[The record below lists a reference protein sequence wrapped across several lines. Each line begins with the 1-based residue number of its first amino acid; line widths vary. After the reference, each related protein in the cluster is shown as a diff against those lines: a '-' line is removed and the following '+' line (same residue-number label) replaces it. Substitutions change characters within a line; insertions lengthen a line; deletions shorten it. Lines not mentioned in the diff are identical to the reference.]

1 MNRYQELYLDSVRA
15 GLGRGTL
22 DRDPHLTAS
31 QYEILL
37 EYGKKQ
43 GTLPLI
49 YEVVSGLPSFRQIGK
64 DRSHRYRDT
73 ALNASIRQIN
83 QTNEFLTLLL
93 HAQSRSLD
101 PIVVKGI
108 VCRSLYPVPCL
119 RPSVDEDMLV
129 PPEDVGRYHEF
140 LLSEGLFADEPDL
153 SPEERRHEYEISYHR
168 ENSPTY
174 IELHTALFEPGSPVF
189 AKLNGLFDGM
199 EERTVRVQI
208 EDVSVRTLAPTDHL
222 LFLILHAYK
231 HFLYSGT
238 GIRPMCDIGLFAEA
252 YADEIDWEEVRE
264 KLASVDALYFAK
276 AVFRVV
282 QLHLLP
288 GASFY
293 ARIRDWEIAGVDV
306 AAFLADS
313 LDGGLHGTSS
323 LMRLHSSNITL
334 QAMEMEGGG
343 RKRGSGMVMQALR
356 TVFLPYGQMRR
367 KYPYLKKVP
376 VLLPAAWVQRIV
388 KYCLEIHRNRK
399 KASDSHVTESLRLG
413 TERVRLLRQYKIIE

>member
-1 MNRYQELYLDSVRA
+1 MSPYQKAFFALCRRGIGDEGADVPEVRTPEDWDELIKISAEQQL
-15 GLGRGTL
+15 
-22 DRDPHLTAS
+22 
-31 QYEILL
+31 
-37 EYGKKQ
+37 
-43 GTLPLI
+43 LPLI
-49 YEVVSGLPSFRQIGK
+49 IDTIDRELRGK
-64 DRSHRYRDT
+64 AVRTEAVRKARG
-73 ALNASIRQIN
+73 AAVASVIRQIT
-83 QTNEFLTLLL
+83 QANEFLTLLL
-93 HAQSRSLD
+93 HAQGRGLD

-153 SPEERRHEYEISYHR
+153 SPEERRLEYEISYHR

-174 IELHTALFEPGSPVF
+174 IELHTALFEPGSAIF
-189 AKLNGLFDGM
+189 SKLNELFDGM
-199 EERTVRVQI
+199 EGRTARVQI
-208 EDVSVRTLAPTDHL
+208 EDVSVRTLSPTDHM

-276 AVFRVV
+276 AVFKVV

-334 QAMEMEGGG
+334 QAVEGSG

-356 TVFLPYGQMRR
+356 TVFLPYGQMRK

-388 KYCLEIHRNRK
+388 KYCLETHRNRK